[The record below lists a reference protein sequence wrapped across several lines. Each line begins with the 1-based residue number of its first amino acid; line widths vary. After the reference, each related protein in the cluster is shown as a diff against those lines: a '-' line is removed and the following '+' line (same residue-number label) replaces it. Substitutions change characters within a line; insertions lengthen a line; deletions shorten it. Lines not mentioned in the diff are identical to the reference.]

1 MSLPFI
7 YKKVNEKVPNIQFHL
22 IGDGKLAGN
31 VKKKCESLGLD
42 LRVWGNVDAAMMPNI
57 YNLMDLIVM
66 PSFNEGL
73 PLTAVEALACGTSM
87 VGSRVG
93 GIPDVLGEDNTVPL
107 HENFTT
113 QLAELCINKL
123 QNKEETHL
131 PEKFDWEK
139 TAQKES
145 LQYIRIFSLKDFL

>member
-139 TAQKES
+139 QLK
-145 LQYIRIFSLKDFL
+145 RRVCNIFEF